1 MILRKRFT
9 FVSAIPMITTITGIL
24 GASLFGVG
32 ITLDDYS
39 LMVLGL
45 VFLVITFLL
54 VLVICLMECR
64 RKCNR
69 TVIDIPIAKEEA
81 DPTNGMRRNKS
92 DTDLELMTG
101 NAKEDVNRM
110 YEDV

>member
-1 MILRKRFT
+1 MIIRRRFS
-9 FVSAIPMITTITGIL
+9 SAIPMTATITGIFA
-24 GASLFGVG
+24 ASFFGFG

-39 LMVLGL
+39 LTVLGL
-45 VFLVITFLL
+45 VFMVITLL
-54 VLVICLMECR
+54 LAVVVCIIECR

-69 TVIDIPIAKEEA
+69 TVIDPPVAKE
-81 DPTNGMRRNKS
+81 DGMKRNKS

>member
-1 MILRKRFT
+1 MILRRRFP
-9 FVSAIPMITTITGIL
+9 SAIPMTATIMGIL
-24 GASLFGVG
+24 AASLFGVG
-32 ITLDDYS
+32 ITLDNYS
-39 LMVLGL
+39 LTVLGL
-45 VFLVITFLL
+45 VFLAIALL
-54 VLVICLMECR
+54 LALVVCIIECR

-69 TVIDIPIAKEEA
+69 TVIEPPVAKE
-81 DPTNGMRRNKS
+81 DGMKRNKS

>member
-1 MILRKRFT
+1 MILRRRFS
-9 FVSAIPMITTITGIL
+9 SAIPMTATITGIFA
-24 GASLFGVG
+24 ASFFGFG

-39 LMVLGL
+39 LTVLGL
-45 VFLVITFLL
+45 VFMVITLL
-54 VLVICLMECR
+54 LALVVCIIECR

-69 TVIDIPIAKEEA
+69 TVIEPPVAKEE
-81 DPTNGMRRNKS
+81 GMKRNKS

>member
-1 MILRKRFT
+1 
-9 FVSAIPMITTITGIL
+9 MITTIIGL
-24 GASLFGVG
+24 FAVVLFGTG
-32 ITLDDYS
+32 ITLDIYS
-39 LMVLGL
+39 LTVLGL
-45 VFLVITFLL
+45 VFLVITLLL
-54 VLVICLMECR
+54 VLVICLIECR

-69 TVIDIPIAKEEA
+69 TVIDPPVAKE
-81 DPTNGMRRNKS
+81 DGIKRNKS

>member
-24 GASLFGVG
+24 AASLFGFG

-39 LMVLGL
+39 LTVLGL
-45 VFLVITFLL
+45 VFLVITLL
-54 VLVICLMECR
+54 LIIIVCVLECR
-64 RKCNR
+64 RKCSR
-69 TVIDIPIAKEEA
+69 VVIESPVAKE
-81 DPTNGMRRNKS
+81 DGMRRNKS

-101 NAKEDVNRM
+101 NAKEDRDRM